1 MGSQCQ
7 KVYVAVG
14 KDLLQCVS
22 TLQWTLHNKP
32 ADSLVL
38 LHVQLP
44 IRTIPSPWKIPV
56 NRVCKCVVDAH
67 VEDENRKLND
77 CMKFY
82 LQICSQAKVKAKA
95 LIVMRADVRRGIV
108 EMISK
113 DGIAKLIMGTSSAG
127 GAKSTRKMK
136 RPGKAG
142 YILRHAI
149 NSCDISIVCKGK
161 LLVVREGSVVDN
173 EDYGGPLSLQPNIQ
187 LYSAAPIETP
197 ENFSDERGFT
207 LDFVRDNTPDKGN
220 QSGFDAISG
229 LSCDIKVA
237 EPQQIDGH
245 ETQESPE
252 ERTDR
257 ETLKIVLTEGKSTN
271 PISGLSCDIK
281 VAEPQRIDGHET
293 QESPEERTDRKR
305 LKIVLREA
313 SEVAENASREVHRE
327 TVGSKNAK
335 AAAMESSDKFRAIE
349 AALQHAILVSKMKE
363 EHCQELTRRLKEME
377 EELQAM
383 VDNDRL
389 LSTQLRKF
397 SHDRHQAIQEL
408 HAVEEKLAA
417 VRMQNCCILKEKD
430 EEIKELQDLLHCR
443 SRLEDIP
450 GEFWWIISL

>member
-14 KDLLQCVS
+14 KDLLQC
-22 TLQWTLHNKP
+22 
-32 ADSLVL
+32 
-38 LHVQLP
+38 
-44 IRTIPSPWKIPV
+44 
-56 NRVCKCVVDAH
+56 
-67 VEDENRKLND
+67 
-77 CMKFY
+77 
-82 LQICSQAKVKAKA
+82 ICSQAKVKAKA

-127 GAKSTRKMK
+127 GAKSTGNLQT
-136 RPGKAG
+136 PSLFAN
-142 YILRHAI
+142 A
-149 NSCDISIVCKGK
+149 NFETSSA
-161 LLVVREGSVVDN
+161 